1 MFCKNCGKELK
12 DDVGFCPFCGTAQ
25 NAGQQY
31 TWQPG
36 GQPNQQYQQ
45 MGGQYNNAGQ
55 DSSMKI
61 SKPKKSKLPVM
72 IAVIVVIVV
81 GLLYNL
87 GNGTNNSN
95 NYKETGLKADNSDN
109 KGSIQGSTDVSDN
122 NDSEQDSY
130 KRITSTKI
138 SIDGKNCSNSEAAY
152 TYEASYGDMF
162 IVTCPFSN
170 DTIMLTVAVPRN
182 MCESGMSLSDKELR
196 DKAVLDLCI
205 IGETNSVEYDSV
217 STPDVF
223 SDMYFEMG
231 QYTQDKEAGFIV
243 NTKFDYEGNTYSLEV
258 SAVAD
263 YIEYQGNQG
272 GTSENNQDQTCL
284 YCYGSKKCY
293 LCRGLGYTNWGGT
306 QIDCNSCGGTGVCK
320 YCGGTGISFY

>member
-1 MFCKNCGKELK
+1 MVSVSVHFVEPHRTPGS
-12 DDVGFCPFCGTAQ
+12 
-25 NAGQQY
+25 QY
-31 TWQPG
+31 TRQPG
-36 GQPNQQYQQ
+36 GQPNQQNQQ
-45 MGGQYNNAGQ
+45 MEGQY
-55 DSSMKI
+55 SST
-61 SKPKKSKLPVM
+61 KKKKLKKFIIPVI
-72 IAVIVVIVV
+72 IAVLVI
-81 GLLYNL
+81 GFLYNL
-87 GNGTNNSN
+87 GEDTNNN

-109 KGSIQGSTDVSDN
+109 KGSIQGSTNVSDN

-162 IVTCPFSN
+162 LVTCPFSN

-293 LCRGLGYTNWGGT
+293 LCHGLGYTNWGGT

-320 YCGGTGISFY
+320 YCGGTGISPY